1 MRKRL
6 IGHGPGEAAATEPG
20 WLDLE
25 RLAQVEITSEDA
37 DYPIEAALIPGMGL
51 GWRAGQPGEQTI
63 RLRFDEPLRLKRIHL
78 VFHEG
83 ERERTQ
89 EFALRWSPDGQ
100 SYREIV
106 RQQYNFSPP
115 EAAREVEDY
124 DVDLDGVTALELRI
138 VPDISGG
145 SARAAL
151 AQLTRCLVSR
161 LTWPSVPGG
170 SLTDRGS
177 RRRRIKGEVR
187 WANRKPKRK

>member
-1 MRKRL
+1 MRNKELLYAQRL

-37 DYPIEAALIPGMGL
+37 DYPIESALIPGTGS
-51 GWRAGQPGEQTI
+51 GWRAAQPGEQTI
-63 RLRFDEPLRLKRIHL
+63 RLLFDAPLRLKRIHL

-89 EFALRWSPDGQ
+89 EFVLRWSPDGGQ

-115 EAAREVEDY
+115 EAVREVEDY

-138 VPDISGG
+138 EPDISGG
-145 SARAAL
+145 SARASL
-151 AQLTRCLVSR
+151 AQLARCLVSR
-161 LTWPSVPGG
+161 LTSAI
-170 SLTDRGS
+170 SARGT
-177 RRRRIKGEVR
+177 
-187 WANRKPKRK
+187 A